1 MKAVSLQ
8 RMGDLENDLVEAF
21 PNVKFIFTQGVSD
34 INDHDKKDLD
44 ILFGYDGKLDE
55 DFLESCSNL
64 KWLAWYATGVN
75 KLPLNYIDSNNIL
88 LTNGRGV
95 HAKQMSEFIMAFI
108 LDDYK
113 KMKTSF
119 INQTNKKYD
128 SKLTGK
134 RVTGQTLL
142 FLGTG
147 SIAQKTATIANAM
160 DMIVQGVNTTGRDV
174 EGFSKT
180 YTIDNLFQ
188 ALEEA
193 DIVVNTLP
201 ETKETIHLLQREHF
215 EKMKNAALFINVG
228 RGTIVDENVIA
239 NVMKENII
247 RQSYLDVFENE
258 PLTPDNQL
266 YNINNI
272 TITAHITGNGT
283 ENKQEV
289 TQIFKRNLSYFLNN
303 NTLIENEVDPDTGY

>member
-1 MKAVSLQ
+1 
-8 RMGDLENDLVEAF
+8 
-21 PNVKFIFTQGVSD
+21 
-34 INDHDKKDLD
+34 
-44 ILFGYDGKLDE
+44 
-55 DFLESCSNL
+55 SCSNL

-95 HAKQMSEFIMAFI
+95 HAKQMSVFIIEII

-134 RVTGQTLL
+134 RESGQTLL

-174 EGFSKT
+174 EGYSKT

-188 ALEEA
+188 ELEEA
-193 DIVVNTLP
+193 DHVCNKLT
-201 ETKETIHLLQREHF
+201 ETKETIHRLQREHY
-215 EKMKNAALFINVG
+215 EKMKNAALLNNVG
-228 RGTIVDENVIA
+228 RGTIVDENIIE
-239 NVMKENII
+239 NVVKEHMI
-247 RQSYLDVFENE
+247 RQSDLDVFENE
-258 PLTPDNQL
+258 PLAPDNQV

-272 TITAHITGNGT
+272 
-283 ENKQEV
+283 
-289 TQIFKRNLSYFLNN
+289 
-303 NTLIENEVDPDTGY
+303 

>member
-113 KMKTSF
+113 K
-119 INQTNKKYD
+119 
-128 SKLTGK
+128 
-134 RVTGQTLL
+134 
-142 FLGTG
+142 
-147 SIAQKTATIANAM
+147 
-160 DMIVQGVNTTGRDV
+160 
-174 EGFSKT
+174 
-180 YTIDNLFQ
+180 
-188 ALEEA
+188 
-193 DIVVNTLP
+193 
-201 ETKETIHLLQREHF
+201 
-215 EKMKNAALFINVG
+215 
-228 RGTIVDENVIA
+228 
-239 NVMKENII
+239 
-247 RQSYLDVFENE
+247 
-258 PLTPDNQL
+258 
-266 YNINNI
+266 
-272 TITAHITGNGT
+272 
-283 ENKQEV
+283 
-289 TQIFKRNLSYFLNN
+289 
-303 NTLIENEVDPDTGY
+303 

>member
-55 DFLESCSNL
+55 DFLKSCSNL

-113 KMKTSF
+113 NEDF
-119 INQTNKKYD
+119 IY
-128 SKLTGK
+128 
-134 RVTGQTLL
+134 
-142 FLGTG
+142 
-147 SIAQKTATIANAM
+147 
-160 DMIVQGVNTTGRDV
+160 
-174 EGFSKT
+174 
-180 YTIDNLFQ
+180 
-188 ALEEA
+188 
-193 DIVVNTLP
+193 
-201 ETKETIHLLQREHF
+201 
-215 EKMKNAALFINVG
+215 
-228 RGTIVDENVIA
+228 
-239 NVMKENII
+239 
-247 RQSYLDVFENE
+247 
-258 PLTPDNQL
+258 
-266 YNINNI
+266 
-272 TITAHITGNGT
+272 
-283 ENKQEV
+283 
-289 TQIFKRNLSYFLNN
+289 
-303 NTLIENEVDPDTGY
+303 